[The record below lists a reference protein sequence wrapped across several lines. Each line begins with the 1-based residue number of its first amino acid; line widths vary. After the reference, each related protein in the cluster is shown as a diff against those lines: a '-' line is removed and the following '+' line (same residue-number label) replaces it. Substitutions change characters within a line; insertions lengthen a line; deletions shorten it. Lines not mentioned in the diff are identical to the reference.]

1 MFRIDI
7 SAMKRCSKQFHS
19 DAESLLKNQR
29 RVREVCDDLSSLGHM
44 SQILETL
51 EYITMELGKEAGNV
65 DTFSEA
71 AERIAFK
78 YESAE
83 TRVLEVAESTSGD
96 LPKGNVKFGNY
107 SNTQDMD
114 PGVRDTLGD
123 IDKLIN

>member
-1 MFRIDI
+1 M
-7 SAMKRCSKQFHS
+7 
-19 DAESLLKNQR
+19 
-29 RVREVCDDLSSLGHM
+29 
-44 SQILETL
+44 
-51 EYITMELGKEAGNV
+51 
-65 DTFSEA
+65 SEA